1 MRLAITIV
9 NDDFIPNTGNCF
21 SIGVK
26 LAGGIGQVEDML
38 ESYAGKYFV
47 LKAPR
52 KLKWRRLQG
61 NVELALTIGDKVVD
75 YTVSP
80 ILATLLY
87 HFQVGPE
94 FVDYISFCLGACK
107 LNTHPGVHVLI
118 PVMADPQV

>member
-1 MRLAITIV
+1 
-9 NDDFIPNTGNCF
+9 
-21 SIGVK
+21 
-26 LAGGIGQVEDML
+26 ML

-61 NVELALTIGDKVVD
+61 NVELALTIGDKVVE

-87 HFQVGPE
+87 HFQVGHE
-94 FVDYISFCLGACK
+94 CRCYNCF
-107 LNTHPGVHVLI
+107 
-118 PVMADPQV
+118 